1 MRKILSSVFIIM
13 SVLGIGI
20 FTTGAYFTDTITQDN
35 YTFTTSAADLKFEFC
50 GPVGINCAGTAATR
64 DNIFFT
70 TSQETGPGKSAS
82 DCLVVENTGNY
93 ALTLS
98 SQLFVTESN
107 PAGMQNVFEVK
118 ADRANSSCQPIALI
132 RDWASAAAEQAAG
145 QVGLGITLQP
155 DERLYVI
162 TYNRWNSAGD
172 QNSLENGIL
181 RLKTVLEGKTA

>member
-1 MRKILSSVFIIM
+1 MRKILSSVFVIV

-20 FTTGAYFTDTITQDN
+20 FSTGAYFTDTITQDN

-50 GPVGINCAGTAATR
+50 GPVGINCAGTPATR

-82 DCLVVENTGNY
+82 DCLVIENTGNY
-93 ALTLS
+93 ALGLS

-118 ADRANSSCQPIALI
+118 ADRANSSCQPTALI

-155 DERLYVI
+155 GERLYVI
-162 TYNRWNSAGD
+162 TYNRWNSVGD
-172 QNSLENGIL
+172 QNTLENGIL